1 MFSYFV
7 YSVGCDKKQVL
18 NLVKNKIYC
27 ELIANKGIHVCQPEM
42 FCREFCISAV
52 VTNIIHTILDAIT
65 CTSARHSTERIY
77 LNKRRAESVIYNL
90 WGIYS
95 KKGSAV
101 LAWRPKMK
109 VIPETRGLYG
119 WMTSNKECLVI
130 LRSP

>member
-1 MFSYFV
+1 MFSYFM

-27 ELIANKGIHVCQPEM
+27 ELIANKGIHVYQPEM
-42 FCREFCISAV
+42 FCREFCISAR
-52 VTNIIHTILDAIT
+52 VTDIIHTILDAIT
-65 CTSARHSTERIY
+65 CTSVRHSTKRIN
-77 LNKRRAESVIYNL
+77 LNKRWAESA
-90 WGIYS
+90 IYS
-95 KKGSAV
+95 KKGSVV

-130 LRSP
+130 LLSP